1 MKKVYLNPKM
11 EVVSFSTMGML
22 ALSKGGPYNNEP
34 TLAPRYGR
42 NDRNGKYDPNFDEE
56 EDEEEDW

>member
-1 MKKVYLNPKM
+1 M
-11 EVVSFSTMGML
+11 EVVGFSTMGML
-22 ALSKGGPYNNEP
+22 ALSKGGPYDNEP